1 LCKGLAQNVKN
12 VLCQLFYAIH
22 LKLRNIFRKNAQTS
36 LLRDT
41 AFKPYAVL
49 RNHRKILQWQF
60 IYLNSLIY
68 TIFTCLISII
78 F

>member
-1 LCKGLAQNVKN
+1 VPA
-12 VLCQLFYAIH
+12 LFYAIH
-22 LKLRNIFRKNAQTS
+22 LKLRNIKNAQTS

-49 RNHRKILQWQF
+49 RNHRKILRWQF